1 VDLDTSSILLDTPFC
16 IQRLYRLG
24 LNSLENV
31 YTLWGCEFLKE
42 RLLCI
47 PIPSLFLRLDNE
59 KFERLSKPR
68 DRHCEHVSLLIAVL
82 NMLRTGSHAHRSFL
96 KLRPTRDVIGS
107 SLFTL
112 PQHHRASPAATS
124 QDPERWTTQMSLLST
139 NVRINIIF
147 QYTCTDQQ

>member
-47 PIPSLFLRLDNE
+47 PIPSLFLRLVD
-59 KFERLSKPR
+59 S
-68 DRHCEHVSLLIAVL
+68 CIEHVEDGQS
-82 NMLRTGSHAHRSFL
+82 R
-96 KLRPTRDVIGS
+96 S
-107 SLFTL
+107 SLFLEVAANSRCHWFIFVYSPTTPPRKPRSNFTRPGKMDDADVS
-112 PQHHRASPAATS
+112 PQYKCAH
-124 QDPERWTTQMSLLST
+124 
-139 NVRINIIF
+139 
-147 QYTCTDQQ
+147 